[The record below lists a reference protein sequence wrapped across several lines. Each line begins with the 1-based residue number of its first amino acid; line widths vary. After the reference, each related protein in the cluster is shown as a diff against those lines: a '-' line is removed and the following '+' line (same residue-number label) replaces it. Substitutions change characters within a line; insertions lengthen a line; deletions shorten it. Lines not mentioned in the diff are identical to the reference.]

1 MLWEKVRGRHFM
13 TSGIYHQYF
22 DSKLKYMI
30 KLQLDLQPDLQ
41 LVKVALLQI
50 GYFILFKGE
59 AICLLYM
66 WNVCQMLGY
75 LKD

>member
-1 MLWEKVRGRHFM
+1 M
-13 TSGIYHQYF
+13 TSEIYHQYF

-59 AICLLYM
+59 TICLLYM
-66 WNVCQMLGY
+66 
-75 LKD
+75 